1 MPYLAPQFLNSLN
14 QLTPATIGLIMF
26 PAAIASAL
34 LGKKGGRLAD
44 SKGNSVLVY
53 TAVSLLFIC
62 FISLSTFVGASPYL
76 ILFLLIFGNVGQTFM
91 QIAMSNTISRT
102 LSKDQI
108 GVGMG
113 LLSLLNF
120 IAGAITTSILG
131 KTLDSSSSFHLNP
144 VVSNVQVFNF
154 SNIFTVL
161 ALIALVTMG
170 LYALQFRRGARGNR
184 PAVE

>member
-1 MPYLAPQFLNSLN
+1 
-14 QLTPATIGLIMF
+14 
-26 PAAIASAL
+26 
-34 LGKKGGRLAD
+34 
-44 SKGNSVLVY
+44 
-53 TAVSLLFIC
+53 
-62 FISLSTFVGASPYL
+62 
-76 ILFLLIFGNVGQTFM
+76 M

-144 VVSNVQVFNF
+144 VVSNVRVFNF

-170 LYALQFRRGARGNR
+170 LYALQFRRGH
-184 PAVE
+184 AVIRLLLNKDKHLMQTHAKTRV

>member
-1 MPYLAPQFLNSLN
+1 
-14 QLTPATIGLIMF
+14 
-26 PAAIASAL
+26 
-34 LGKKGGRLAD
+34 
-44 SKGNSVLVY
+44 
-53 TAVSLLFIC
+53 
-62 FISLSTFVGASPYL
+62 
-76 ILFLLIFGNVGQTFM
+76 M

-170 LYALQFRRGARGNR
+170 LYALQFRRGPRGNT
-184 PAVE
+184 PAVEQG